1 MQLKSIVNQIYYE
14 KEQQIMTDIERA
26 SITSLIVSALEEDLG
41 DGDHTSIATI
51 SLNAKGKVE
60 LIAKEEGIIA
70 GVEVAEMVF
79 KELDNKLNID
89 VLIKDGTSVLPG
101 DRVMIVEGS
110 SRSLLSAERTA
121 LNFIQRMSGI
131 ATYTNKVY
139 NQISDLDTKL
149 LDTRKTTPCNRIV
162 EKLAVRIGGGTNH
175 RFGLYDMIM
184 IKDNH
189 VDFAGGIINA
199 INLTVSYLKRK
210 RKNLKIEIEVRNF
223 NELNEVLENGGVNRI
238 MLDNFSPNEL
248 RRAIKLIN
256 GRCETE
262 ASGGIT
268 INNIRQ
274 YAETGVDFISVGA
287 LTHQISSLDLSLK
300 TIKN

>member
-1 MQLKSIVNQIYYE
+1 
-14 KEQQIMTDIERA
+14 MTDIERA

-199 INLTVSYLKRK
+199 INLTVSYLKLK

-256 GRCETE
+256 GRFETE